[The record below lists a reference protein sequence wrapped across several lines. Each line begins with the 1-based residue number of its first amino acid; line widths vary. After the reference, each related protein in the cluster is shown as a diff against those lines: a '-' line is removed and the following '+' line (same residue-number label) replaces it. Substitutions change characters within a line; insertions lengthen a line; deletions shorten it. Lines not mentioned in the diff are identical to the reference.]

1 MRVTEQEIEDMKRK
15 LCEQIGSGVEPAVV
29 ADFATRALARI
40 LGDYQALRRENAK
53 LRLGRSDELRC
64 A

>member
-1 MRVTEQEIEDMKRK
+1 MKITETEIERIRRQ
-15 LCEQIGSGVEPAVV
+15 LCEQLGNASTEPAAV

-40 LGDYQALRRENAK
+40 LGDYQELRHENAK
-53 LRLGRSDELRC
+53 LLAERRC

>member
-1 MRVTEQEIEDMKRK
+1 MRVTEEEIESMKRE
-15 LCEQIGSGVEPAVV
+15 LCEQLGSEVEPAVV

-53 LRLGRSDELRC
+53 LRGGNTAALRC